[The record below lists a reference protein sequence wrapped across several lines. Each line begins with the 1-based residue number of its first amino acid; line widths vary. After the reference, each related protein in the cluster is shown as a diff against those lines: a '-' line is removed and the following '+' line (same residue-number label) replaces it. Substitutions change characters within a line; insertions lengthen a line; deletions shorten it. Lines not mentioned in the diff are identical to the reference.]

1 MPDNPAT
8 PARARPRSRYQ
19 NLLQLR
25 IRAGCRVIDALCH
38 AQADLAELLTESNL
52 LEDQLEGYKR
62 YRRDYLLEVLPS
74 EEARFHVPGIN
85 RPRDAQVT
93 PCQPCQAEASQ
104 ASTTAED
111 GAAA

>member
-1 MPDNPAT
+1 MPDNAAT
-8 PARARPRSRYQ
+8 PARTRPRSRYQ

-38 AQADLAELLTESNL
+38 AQVDLAELLAESHL

-62 YRRDYLLEVLPS
+62 YRRDYVLAVLAA
-74 EEARFHVPGIN
+74 EQARFHVPGIN
-85 RPRDAQVT
+85 RPDDAHVN
-93 PCQPCQAEASQ
+93 PCLPCQAEACQ
-104 ASTTAED
+104 ASPAAED